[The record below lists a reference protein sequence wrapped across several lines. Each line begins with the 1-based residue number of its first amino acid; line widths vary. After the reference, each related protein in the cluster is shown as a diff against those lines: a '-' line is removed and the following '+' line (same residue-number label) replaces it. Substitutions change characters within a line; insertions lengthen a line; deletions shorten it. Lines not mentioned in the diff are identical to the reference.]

1 MNGQGAR
8 ILPHAPDDL
17 TRGRLRRLGE
27 GIGKVVYASEH
38 WVVKRERAPSEI
50 VALIVV
56 WKALRKMEKLLPGRL
71 GKRLVDRPARQI
83 RLLRV
88 VVQAM
93 MPVVPR
99 GLWLTTHTKEVW
111 KLYRSRDNRG
121 ERLAEEHLA
130 GTDVLPERVEF
141 PPTEV
146 RIGGWPG
153 WLTVSEATQRVE
165 STLHQKL
172 SELARAQEWEELELW
187 LNRFLELRRAGWQ
200 RGVFSL
206 DAHLK
211 NFGVTEDRVVLL
223 DPGGLTNDWAEVE
236 DRLKFEREVRKPHS
250 QLGLGPLLRPH
261 PEIAERF
268 DATWRS
274 SVNFEEVR
282 RHWPAHRG
290 SAEDLTG
297 STER

>member
-1 MNGQGAR
+1 MSGQGVR
-8 ILPHAPDDL
+8 ILPHAPGDL
-17 TRGRLRRLGE
+17 TRGKLRRLGE

-56 WKALRKMEKLLPGRL
+56 WKALRKMEKLLPGTL

-88 VVQAM
+88 FVQAM
-93 MPVVPR
+93 MPIVPR

-165 STLHQKL
+165 GTLHQRL
-172 SELARAQEWEELELW
+172 SDLARAQEWDELELW

-223 DPGGLTNDWAEVE
+223 DPGGLTNEWSEVE
-236 DRLKFEREVRKPHS
+236 DRLKFEREIKKPHA

-268 DATWRS
+268 DNTWRS
-274 SVNFEEVR
+274 SVNFDEVR
-282 RHWPAHRG
+282 RHWPAHSENG
-290 SAEDLTG
+290 DGVSEP
-297 STER
+297 TER